1 MHGAFVPRRV
11 PVGGELYEEPPTA
24 VIRTLI
30 RWMLTD
36 PESQSRFVRF
46 LGRDIPPEG
55 WMTPALMRPC
65 ATREAMRDVRGLW
78 A

>member
-1 MHGAFVPRRV
+1 MFEATLDRLKR
-11 PVGGELYEEPPTA
+11 ELYEDPPTI

-36 PESQSRFVRF
+36 PQYQARFIRF
-46 LGRDIPPEG
+46 LGRDIPPET
-55 WMTPALMRPC
+55 WLTPALMRGC
-65 ATREAMRDVRGLW
+65 VVRGMGRDVRSLW